1 MSKSYRTFG
10 YAVWLYS
17 TFSIRKGL
25 PILPLIISL
34 LFSST
39 LLAQDRTVSGIVRGE
54 NGEAL
59 PGANIL
65 VRDTDMGT
73 ATGIDGNF
81 SLLVPAGKNILVVSS
96 VGYESREIS
105 ITGQTFVEIQLEVKS
120 ILLEDAVVV
129 AYGGTQK
136 KETLSGAISSVKGI
150 DIIKAHTVN
159 VSNSLAGQIP
169 GLTVVAQGGEP
180 GNDFSTI
187 LVRGVNTFGDASPL
201 FVVDGIPLQ
210 TSDKLQ
216 RIDPGSI
223 ESITVLK
230 DASAAI
236 YGSQGANGVILI
248 TTKRGSA
255 GKINVSAS
263 FNESFSQPTIL
274 PDLLSSYEI
283 ALLQNEVIA
292 NPSSGVLPAT
302 FHPSKYNDAELS
314 GFKSGNDQWHYATTD
329 WMDETLKKWAL
340 QNYSNITVSG
350 GTEKIRGLVSLSSR
364 YQDGFYKEGSNK
376 YRQFDIRTNTD
387 WNITRD
393 ILFSMDVNIRQDLA
407 RFSIAD
413 AGSIFS
419 QVITATPT
427 KRAYWPDGTL
437 GQAIGTVGN
446 ANSPVA
452 ISTPLGGYND
462 IDNLVFNGTLKLNIR
477 IPWVEGL
484 SFTGT
489 GTLDR
494 SNAFGK
500 LWTIPVTYYNWDEAS
515 TTDPVF
521 VPQNEGDPRRT
532 LTENT
537 TKNNHYLLNFLIN
550 YDKKWGEHAFKLLA
564 GYEEYE
570 KASDYFSITKKDFE
584 ADNLDQL
591 IFGNTVDVITQ
602 DNPGATRWRNYLGRI
617 NYDYRSKI
625 LAEFVCRYQ
634 GSSIFHPD
642 YRWGFFPGGSLA
654 YRISEERFWKDHL
667 SFISY
672 FKIRASYGITGNDLI
687 APFQY
692 MSLYET
698 RYSRYIEQVGA
709 SGGLD
714 PYNVLSEGTVPY
726 VGVTWEKAK
735 QLDIG
740 FDAEL
745 LKNSLNLTF
754 DYFYNRRDDILTPK
768 IGAIPGSTGIIPSDE
783 NIGKFQN
790 KGFDF
795 NIQYHHTAGQ
805 LSYQISMNGLYSKN
819 KLLFFDEIAGIPEYQ
834 QQTGHPIGG
843 TLYYRVLGVYKT
855 AGDLEAQP
863 YGLNGVPAQL
873 GDLIFEDVNKDGMVD
888 SRDMVRSYKTG
899 TPTVSGG
906 LSATFRYRNFDMSLL
921 FQGAFGAERY
931 MRPTFSLE
939 GNYLQSFYDNR
950 WTPENADSDFPRIFD
965 QYSAY
970 WSNPTGV
977 YNTFF
982 VRKTDYVRLK
992 NAEFGYTL
1000 PQSFL
1005 DKVRIETF
1013 RVYIS
1018 GLNLL
1023 TFAPDLKDYD
1033 TDPEQTI
1040 RYQFYGESYP
1050 LQRTFTLGI
1059 NLTF

>member
-1 MSKSYRTFG
+1 MSTCYFISRYNVLTKRSNSISK
-10 YAVWLYS
+10 WLLFLFFVF
-17 TFSIRKGL
+17 TI
-25 PILPLIISL
+25 

-54 NGEAL
+54 NGESL
-59 PGANIL
+59 PGANVL
-65 VRDTDMGT
+65 VKDTDKGT

-81 SLLVPAGKNILVVSS
+81 SLSVPAGKNVLVISS
-96 VGYESREIS
+96 VGYESREVS
-105 ITGQTFVEIQLEVKS
+105 ITGQSFVEVQLEVKA

-187 LVRGVNTFGDASPL
+187 LVRGINTFGDASPL

-255 GKINVSAS
+255 GKISVSAS
-263 FNESFSQPTIL
+263 VNESFSQPTVL
-274 PDLLSSYEI
+274 PELLNSYEI
-283 ALLQNEVIA
+283 ALLQNEVID
-292 NPSSGVLPAT
+292 NPGTGVLPAT

-364 YQDGFYKEGSNK
+364 YQDGFYKNGSNK

-387 WNITRD
+387 WNVTRN
-393 ILFSMDVNIRQDLA
+393 ILFSMDLNIRQDIA
-407 RFSIAD
+407 NYSIAD
-413 AGSIFS
+413 AGTIFS

-452 ISTPLGGYND
+452 ISTPLGGYNK
-462 IDNLVFNGTLKLNIR
+462 IDNSVFNGTIKLNIK

-494 SNAFGK
+494 SNQFGK
-500 LWTIPVTYYNWDEAS
+500 LWTIPVIYYNWDGVS
-515 TTDPVF
+515 TTDPEF
-521 VPQNEGDPRRT
+521 IAQSEGDPRRT
-532 LTENT
+532 LTENKT
-537 TKNNHYLLNFLIN
+537 RYNNYLLNFLIN
-550 YDKKWGEHAFKLLA
+550 YDKKWGDHAVKVLA

-584 ADNLDQL
+584 ADNLDEL
-591 IFGNTVDVITQ
+591 IFGNTVDVILQ
-602 DNPGATRWRNYLGRI
+602 DNPGTTRWRNYLGRI
-617 NYDYRSKI
+617 NYDYRSRI

-634 GSSIFHPD
+634 GSSIFYKD
-642 YRWGFFPGGSLA
+642 DRWGFFPGGSLA
-654 YRISEERFWKDHL
+654 YRISEEQFWKDLL

-672 FKIRASYGITGNDLI
+672 FKIRASYGVTGNDLI

-692 MSLYET
+692 LSLYET

-709 SGGLD
+709 SGSLD

-745 LKNSLNLTF
+745 LKNRLNITF

-768 IGAIPGSTGIIPSDE
+768 VGAIPGSTGITPSDE

-795 NIQYHHTAGQ
+795 NIQYHSSAGR
-805 LSYQISMNGLYSKN
+805 LKYQISLNGLSSKN
-819 KLLFFDEIAGIPEYQ
+819 EILFFDEVAGVPDYQ

-843 TLYYRVLGVYKT
+843 ALYYRVLGVYQT
-855 AGDLEAQP
+855 ADDLEKQP
-863 YGLNGVPAQL
+863 LGLNGVAAQL
-873 GDLIFEDVNKDGMVD
+873 GDLIFEDVNRDGMVD

-906 LSATFRYRNFDMSLL
+906 LSANFQYRDFDLSIL

-939 GNYLQSFYDNR
+939 GNYLKSFYDNR
-950 WTPENADSDFPRIFD
+950 WTPENADSDFPRVFD

-982 VRKTDYVRLK
+982 VRKTDYIRLK
-992 NAEFGYTL
+992 TVELGYSL
-1000 PQSFL
+1000 PQSVLNKFNME
-1005 DKVRIETF
+1005 KMRI
-1013 RVYIS
+1013 YIS

-1023 TFAPDLKDYD
+1023 TVAPDLNDFD
-1033 TDPEQTI
+1033 TDPEQMI

>member
-1 MSKSYRTFG
+1 MKNG
-10 YAVWLYS
+10 YHFFAHYFPVNRNSLVRKWLLLLPFILS
-17 TFSIRKGL
+17 FLVSESI
-25 PILPLIISL
+25 
-34 LFSST
+34 
-39 LLAQDRTVSGIVRGE
+39 LAQERTVDGIIRDE
-54 NGEAL
+54 NGGPL
-59 PGANIL
+59 PGANVLIKN
-65 VRDTDMGT
+65 TDMGT
-73 ATGIDGNF
+73 ATGIDGKF
-81 SLLVPAGKNILVVSS
+81 SLNIPAGMNTVVISS
-96 VGYESREIS
+96 VGYETREVS
-105 ITGQTFVEIQLEVKS
+105 IAGQTSLDIQLS
-120 ILLEDAVVV
+120 AQAIMLDDAVVV

-136 KETLSGAISSVKGI
+136 KATLSGAIASVKGMEI
-150 DIIKAHTVN
+150 MKAHTIN

-210 TSDKLQ
+210 VSDKLQ

-248 TTKRGSA
+248 TTKRGSS
-255 GKINVSAS
+255 GGIKVSAS
-263 FNESFSQPTIL
+263 FSESFAQPTVL
-274 PDLLSSYEI
+274 PQLLSSYEI
-283 ALLQNEVIA
+283 ALLQNEVIDDP
-292 NPSSGVLPAT
+292 NSSVLPAT
-302 FHPSKYNDAELS
+302 FHPSKYNEAELS
-314 GFKSGNDQWHYATTD
+314 GYKNGNDQWHYATTD

-340 QNYSNITVSG
+340 QNYSNVTVSG
-350 GTEKIRGLVSLSSR
+350 GTDRIRGLVSLSSR
-364 YQDGFYKEGSNK
+364 YQDGLYKNGSNK
-376 YRQFDIRTNTD
+376 YRQFDVRTNLD
-387 WNITRD
+387 MD
-393 ILFSMDVNIRQDLA
+393 VSKSILFSFDMNIRQDIA
-407 RFSIAD
+407 NFSIAD

-419 QVITATPT
+419 SVITATPT

-437 GQAIGTVGN
+437 GQAIGTIGN

-452 ISTPLGGYND
+452 ISTPLGGYNE
-462 IDNLVFNGTLKLNIR
+462 IDNFIFNSTLKVNIK
-477 IPWVEGL
+477 IPWIEGL
-484 SFTGT
+484 SFTGL

-500 LWTIPVTYYNWDEAS
+500 IWTIPVAYYNWDGVS

-521 VPQNEGDPRRT
+521 TPQMEGDPRRT
-532 LTENT
+532 LNENT
-537 TKNNHYLLNFLIN
+537 TKNNNYLLNFLFN
-550 YDKKWGEHAFKLLA
+550 YEFKIADHAFKILA
-564 GYEEYE
+564 GYEEHQ
-570 KASDYFSITKKDFE
+570 KTSDYFSITKKDFE

-602 DNPGATRWRNYLGRI
+602 DNPGAIRWRNYLGRI

-634 GSSIFHPD
+634 GSSIFHKD

-667 SFISY
+667 SFINY

-698 RYSRYIEQVGA
+698 RYSRYIEQIGS

-726 VGVTWEKAK
+726 TGVTWEKAR

-740 FDAEL
+740 FDAGL
-745 LKNSLNLTF
+745 VKNRLDITF

-768 IGAIPGSTGIIPSDE
+768 VGAIPGSTGISPSDE

-795 NIQYHHTAGQ
+795 NIQYNSSAGD
-805 LSYQISMNGLYSKN
+805 LRYQIRLNGLAARN
-819 KLLFFDEIAGIPEYQ
+819 KLLFFDETAGIPDYQ
-834 QQTGHPIGG
+834 KQTGHPIGG
-843 TLYYRVLGVYKT
+843 ALYYHVLGVYQT
-855 AGDLEAQP
+855 NADLEAQP
-863 YGLNGVPAQL
+863 LGLNGVPAQL
-873 GDLIFEDVNKDGMVD
+873 GDLIFEDVNQDGIVD

-906 LSATFRYRNFDMSLL
+906 LSANLQYRNFDLSILI
-921 FQGAFGAERY
+921 QGAFGAERY

-939 GNYLQSFYDNR
+939 GNYLQTFYDNR
-950 WTPENADSDFPRIFD
+950 WTPGNADSDFPRIFD
-965 QYSAY
+965 QYSSY
-970 WSNPTGV
+970 WSNPTGI

-992 NAEFGYTL
+992 NVELGYNL
-1000 PQSFL
+1000 PTAFL
-1005 DKVRIETF
+1005 KKFRIETM
-1013 RVYIS
+1013 RIYLS

-1023 TFAPDLKDYD
+1023 TFAPDLKDFD
-1033 TDPEQTI
+1033 TDPEESI

-1050 LQRTFTLGI
+1050 LQRIYTLGI
-1059 NLTF
+1059 NLAF